1 MNSTKPGGFVVAVGA
16 DMLIDQVDSQ
26 DQPIGK
32 IQRRYVFSAKVGFR
46 VAHVFVFNQVGGLLL
61 QKIAERRPRHPGYWG
76 SSVAAYL
83 FSGENY
89 AAAARRRAEEELGIA
104 TPDLLLVG
112 KTVMNDE
119 GCTKFISLF
128 TTVSDGPFN
137 FDRTHI
143 ESLDFLSLHRIR
155 DMLLTGERK
164 FTPTFVHLF
173 DFYGRTAPDAH
184 A

>member
-1 MNSTKPGGFVVAVGA
+1 MVTVGA
-16 DMLIDQVDSQ
+16 DMLIDQVDGK

-46 VAHVFVFNQVGGLLL
+46 VAHVFVFNQVGELLL
-61 QKIAERRPRHPGYWG
+61 QKVAENRPRHPGYWG

-83 FSGENY
+83 FSGEDY
-89 AAAARRRAEEELGIA
+89 LAAARRRAEEELGIA
-104 TPDLLLVG
+104 KPDLRLVG

-128 TTVSDGPFN
+128 TMVSDGPFN
-137 FDRTHI
+137 FDHTHI
-143 ESLDFLSLHRIR
+143 ESLDFRSLHQIR
-155 DMLLTGERK
+155 EMLLTGERE
-164 FTPTFVHLF
+164 FTPTFIHLF
-173 DFYGRTAPDAH
+173 DFYGRTALGSH